1 MAKYKSLVS
10 TLFIYNKICENVK
23 KLENF
28 EISTYLSEKF
38 FSRVQN
44 FSRGGRGLRTLRLRF
59 LEGEGSKHPLRTLDG
74 CADLL
79 GGGKPNFE
87 FLGGV
92 LCTPAH
98 PRAYV
103 WANAF
108 WWIWNKRCREFLIL
122 ASWFHSFWSRNLKIS
137 SNFLGQPF

>member
-28 EISTYLSEKF
+28 EISTYLSEKI

-59 LEGEGSKHPLRTLDG
+59 LERGGSKHPLRTLDG

-79 GGGKPNFE
+79 GGGEARF
-87 FLGGV
+87 
-92 LCTPAH
+92 
-98 PRAYV
+98 
-103 WANAF
+103 
-108 WWIWNKRCREFLIL
+108 
-122 ASWFHSFWSRNLKIS
+122 
-137 SNFLGQPF
+137 